1 MAQINFKINGKVEII
16 SENGEIYSSD
26 IQDIDKKSIAI
37 SVPIKECKYLP
48 LRKGER
54 IEVIY
59 YEGNS
64 IYKFPS
70 AVIKR
75 TNSNV
80 PLIWINKIVDARKI
94 QRRKFVRIPILCDTK
109 FAPINRE
116 VKLDKTNLKDIKFLE
131 GTILDLSGGGVRLKT
146 DSNLKKEDVLAMIL
160 KIGDAV
166 LVAKGEVKRIDIVN
180 FKEKIY
186 GVKFLGLSINQQDKI
201 IEYVFEIMRK
211 QMRKG
216 LKEE

>member
-1 MAQINFKINGKVEII
+1 MSRINFKVNNKVEII
-16 SENGEIYSSD
+16 SEEGETYGSD
-26 IQDIDKKSIAI
+26 IQDIDEKIIGI
-37 SVPIKECKYLP
+37 SVPIKECQYLS

-70 AVIKR
+70 VVVKR
-75 TNSNV
+75 TNSKV
-80 PLIWINKIVDARKI
+80 PLIWINKPVDARKI
-94 QRRKFVRIPILCDTK
+94 QRRKFVRIPILCNTK
-109 FAPINRE
+109 FALINRE
-116 VKLDKTNLKDIKFLE
+116 FKLDKTNLKDIKFLE

-146 DSNLKKEDVLAMIL
+146 DLDLKKEDVLAMIL
-160 KIGDAV
+160 HIGDAV
-166 LVAKGEVKRIDIVN
+166 LVAKGEVKRIDVVN

-186 GVKFLGLSINQQDKI
+186 GVKFLELSTHQQDKI